1 MHPLAKQLHSFII
14 FRNLLSRSPLK
25 ELLKLLDT
33 DEKDLASLNDA
44 YAEFVFTPVKWP
56 DFRPKQFVECLK
68 EFQSRDRRFGGLE
81 NE

>member
-1 MHPLAKQLHSFII
+1 MHPLAKQLHSFVI

-44 YAEFVFTPVKWP
+44 YAEFVCALYACDGDLGRT
-56 DFRPKQFVECLK
+56 
-68 EFQSRDRRFGGLE
+68 LE
-81 NE
+81 KMLCDDENI